1 MFYIFGKFISS
12 IRFRRNLI
20 LIYHFLIFYAE
31 KDQSDENPVSF
42 DNLTE
47 ILSLEEE
54 LHGQEVQ
61 PVITQPNDL
70 IGNRQQP
77 YVIDEY
83 NTGISNHNVISQTHP
98 PTNNSMYSLTEPKF
112 SASHD
117 FSNQLE
123 LPETSGL

>member
-1 MFYIFGKFISS
+1 M
-12 IRFRRNLI
+12 I
-20 LIYHFLIFYAE
+20 LIYHFLIFYTE

-117 FSNQLE
+117 FSIQLE

>member
-1 MFYIFGKFISS
+1 MILLDNFIIFYI
-12 IRFRRNLI
+12 
-20 LIYHFLIFYAE
+20 E

-47 ILSLEEE
+47 IVSLEEE
-54 LHGQEVQ
+54 LHGQTVQ
-61 PVITQPNDL
+61 PVLTNPNDL
-70 IGNRQQP
+70 ISNRQQP

-83 NTGISNHNVISQTHP
+83 NNGKSSQNVISQTHP
-98 PTNNSMYSLTEPKF
+98 PTNNSIHPLTEPKF

-117 FSNQLE
+117 FSNQSE

>member
-1 MFYIFGKFISS
+1 M
-12 IRFRRNLI
+12 
-20 LIYHFLIFYAE
+20 
-31 KDQSDENPVSF
+31 
-42 DNLTE
+42 
-47 ILSLEEE
+47 SLEEK
-54 LHGQEVQ
+54 LHGQTGQ
-61 PVITQPNDL
+61 PVITNPNDI

-83 NTGISNHNVISQTHP
+83 NTEISNQNVISQAHP

-117 FSNQLE
+117 LSNQLE